1 MMKKISPSKQLIIE
15 LLREKAIHKQNVYAN
30 IFANFKLFK
39 EKAEATASFLSQQIT
54 TEDKRVEIIYTDK
67 SDFEFHLKVAGD
79 LIIFHMHT
87 NIFDFDK
94 SHPIWK
100 NSYVKENNLNA
111 YCGLINVYN
120 FLSDSFKYNRTND
133 IGYLI
138 GRIFVNKDNHYFVE
152 GKRQLSFLYN
162 DFNNAVLEASKID
175 SIIDSIILYA
185 LSFDLLTPPYD
196 SMKEVSMQEILEV
209 SQTNISTGKRLGFKF
224 QADTNDLL

>member
-1 MMKKISPSKQLIIE
+1 MKNISPSKQLIIE
-15 LLREKAIHKQNVYAN
+15 LLKEKAVHKQDVYAN
-30 IFANFKLFK
+30 TLYNFNTFK
-39 EKAEATASFLSQQIT
+39 QKAEKLSHLLTQQIT
-54 TEDKRVEIIYTDK
+54 RGDKRVEITYSEK
-67 SDFEFHLKVAGD
+67 SGFEFHLKVAGD

-100 NSYVKENNLNA
+100 NSYVKNNNLNA

-133 IGYLI
+133 VGYLI
-138 GRIFVNKDNHYFVE
+138 GRIFINKENHFFVE

-162 DFNNAVLEASKID
+162 DFNNAVLTENSVD
-175 SIIDSIILYA
+175 SIIDSIVLYA

-209 SQTNISTGKRLGFKF
+209 SQSNISTGKRLGFKF
-224 QADTNDLL
+224 QADADDLL